1 MREYCELVLHLLSR
15 QEATGGATDLVR
27 EQVMKQDVQLIE
39 KLMEAESKFT

>member
-1 MREYCELVLHLLSR
+1 MREYCELVLHLLSK
-15 QEATGGATDLVR
+15 QEATAGVTDLVR